1 MNPMDRM
8 DHSWLR
14 EDGSRLRIWAYM
26 ATFDPAWGGGIAPD
40 AHDDA
45 TIVGICSCTLAHL
58 AGCGMLRLGQ
68 VGWMN
73 QQSREG
79 STM

>member
-1 MNPMDRM
+1 MDRM

-14 EDGSRLRIWAYM
+14 EDGSRLRIWAYV

-58 AGCGMLRLGQ
+58 AGCGMLRHAAARASW
-68 VGWMN
+68 VD
-73 QQSREG
+73 E
-79 STM
+79 STIKGG